1 MYRTF
6 AAVAAHP
13 TETAGT
19 ASRLVFGWAKPL
31 LYLGNQR
38 KLSPDDLYP
47 LPSASQVGPLTLH
60 FADVYEHKDGGL
72 LATFFSIYYGRF
84 LCIGLMQCLSV
95 LGDLYGPGYVLGALL
110 RAVAA
115 PVVDMQVV
123 LTLIGSLYLVQLV
136 NAFLKAHLTYMNE
149 SLGLEFSSSLRAMLF
164 EKVLRL
170 RAVASSS
177 SVAKEKMAAD
187 IANLISTDTINVMGF
202 ATSMHSMWIV
212 PLQIAAVL
220 YLLYSNVGWSIFVGL
235 GVVAIILVINAIA
248 AMLMG
253 AEQARCFELKND
265 RMEVLQQVFAAIQT
279 IKMDVLETQYEAK
292 IKALRGLELASVR
305 TLMRILLV
313 LVSFMNC
320 TLLLV
325 TLVVVATFTLWMQQ
339 TLTVTI
345 VFSTLAL
352 FKPLQDALVNLPI
365 ALMAMVQSLTSV
377 QRINDILLLDEVS
390 AATSVW
396 GPSHPL
402 AAMYANEGVVVAI
415 ETGSFAWHATS
426 GPILRN
432 IHLRLRRGELAVLHG
447 AVGQGKSSLV
457 AALLG
462 EMQKLSGSVFVGG
475 QVAYLAQQAW
485 IQVVAQNTTIREN
498 ILFGQPYD
506 HIKYEKVLDAC
517 ALTKEVGAIG
527 DLAEIGL
534 KGVALTCSQKA
545 RIALAR
551 ACYSDADI
559 LLLDAPLAALDP
571 SMASEIFT
579 KCILGLLAKKTVLL
593 VTHNMEIIQSPS
605 VRRSLLL
612 QGGRLHEASRDPPK
626 MLRRAVSS
634 VVANKPRTLHRAPS
648 SVIDAKP
655 ESSSRPL
662 QRMASSA
669 TETKPARTLHRAVSA
684 AVEAKSDMPQ
694 RRLHDLLGSPSHQ
707 SVRSL
712 QLPETLAPLAEDAP
726 SVTES
731 SRLLLDDD
739 SDDDGNGHVSTAIV
753 GGYVRAMGGCVAV
766 CTILL
771 LTTSLQLLRIGSDLW
786 LTHWAMA
793 PASTLFGYDPM
804 ALYAGLALGSC
815 VLVALQT
822 YAVIAFGLRASQ
834 HMFGAMLSALLAA
847 PIRFFA
853 STSTDAVC
861 SRCSDDVVACD
872 FSIPFTLGPIL
883 FEVSSFLATLLTT
896 LYVTRWP
903 ALLVLPLLYLD
914 YKLGAFFLE
923 PLHEVHRLENASRA
937 PLLQAIA
944 EAIDGATTLRAFK
957 ETARVEAS
965 ATLKIEAFGEARAA
979 ATALNAWCALRMSL
993 VSSTVVAAF
1002 LSGLVALRHQHELSF
1017 GLLGLLITYV
1027 LAMPAN
1033 LSYLATMWS
1042 QLEAAMRSPERL
1054 QEYMAIESEGDAT
1067 TTLANWPTAGAIT
1080 FDDVSFQY
1088 TSVDPLVLKNVSS
1101 LMMALFRM
1109 NDVASGSIAIDGVDI
1124 ATVGLRTLRSHLA
1137 IIPQNPVLFK
1147 GTLRNYLDP
1156 FDEYDDASL
1165 WDVLQKVQM
1174 VDRVSQ
1180 HDEKLL
1186 GPVDENGENFS
1197 VGERQML
1204 CMARALLRQA
1214 KVVVLDEVL
1223 TVTDHAVDKVLRT
1236 EFAAST
1242 VLTIAYRCETMLA
1255 CDRILVL
1262 DQGALVH
1269 SGSPKALLKQR
1280 HELFLELLRDGGY
1293 TGKMH

>member
-6 AAVAAHP
+6 TAVAAHP
-13 TETAGT
+13 TETAG
-19 ASRLVFGWAKPL
+19 AVSRLVFGWAKPL
-31 LYLGNQR
+31 LFVGNQR

-47 LPSASQVGPLTLH
+47 LPLASQVGPLTLH

-72 LATFFSIYYGRF
+72 LATFFSIYWGRF
-84 LCIGLMQCLSV
+84 LCIGLFQSLSV

-115 PVVDMQVV
+115 PVIDLQAV

-136 NAFLKAHLTYMNE
+136 NAFLKAHLAYMNE
-149 SLGLEFSSSLRAMLF
+149 NLGLQFSSSLRAMLF

-170 RAVASSS
+170 RAVASST

-202 ATSMHSMWIV
+202 AMSMHAMWIV

-220 YLLYSNVGWSIFVGL
+220 YLLYSNVGWAIFVGL

-265 RMEVLQQVFAAIQT
+265 RMAVLQQVLAAIQT
-279 IKMDVLETQYEAK
+279 IKMDALEAEYEAK
-292 IKALRGLELASVR
+292 IKALRGLELASIH
-305 TLMRILLV
+305 TLMRIILV
-313 LVSFMNC
+313 LLSFMNC
-320 TLLLV
+320 TLILV
-325 TLVVVATFTLWMQQ
+325 TLAVVATFTLWMQQ
-339 TLTVTI
+339 ALTVTI
-345 VFSTLAL
+345 IFSTLAL

-390 AATSVW
+390 AASVW

-426 GPILRN
+426 GPTLRN
-432 IHLRLRRGELAVLHG
+432 LHLRLRRGELVVLHG
-447 AVGQGKSSLV
+447 AIGQGKSSLL

-462 EMQKLSGSVFVGG
+462 EMQKLGGSVFVGG
-475 QVAYLAQQAW
+475 SVAYVAQQAW
-485 IQVVAQNTTIREN
+485 IQNSTIREN
-498 ILFGQPYD
+498 ILFGKPYD
-506 HIKYEKVLDAC
+506 RATYQKVLDAC
-517 ALTKEVGAIG
+517 ALTKDVATLG
-527 DLAEIGL
+527 DMNEMGP
-534 KGVALTCSQKA
+534 KGVILTASQKA

-551 ACYSDADI
+551 AVCSDADI
-559 LLLDAPLAALDP
+559 FLLDAPLAALDP
-571 SMASEIFT
+571 SLASEVFT

-612 QGGRLHEASRDPPK
+612 QGGRLHETSRDPPK

-634 VVANKPRTLHRAPS
+634 VVASKPRTLHRATS
-648 SVIDAKP
+648 SAMDAKP
-655 ESSSRPL
+655 ESVRPL
-662 QRMASSA
+662 QRMASSVA
-669 TETKPARTLHRAVSA
+669 ETKPARALHRAVSA

-694 RRLHDLLGSPSHQ
+694 RRLHDLLGSPSQQ
-707 SVRSL
+707 SMRSL
-712 QLPETLAPLAEDAP
+712 QLPEMLEPLAEDAP

-731 SRLLLDDD
+731 SRLLLDDEND
-739 SDDDGNGHVSTAIV
+739 DDDGDGHVSTAIV

-766 CTILL
+766 TTIVL
-771 LTTSLQLLRIGSDLW
+771 LTMSLQLLKIGGDFW
-786 LTHWAMA
+786 LTHWAMTPDETA
-793 PASTLFGYDPM
+793 TFGYAPM
-804 ALYAGLALGSC
+804 TLYAALALGSC
-815 VLVALQT
+815 VFVILQT

-847 PIRFFA
+847 PMRFFA

-896 LYVTRWP
+896 LFMTRWP

-914 YKLGAFFLE
+914 YKLGAFYLE

-965 ATLKIEAFGEARAA
+965 ATLKIEAFGQARAV
-979 ATALNAWCALRMSL
+979 ATALNAWFALRMSL
-993 VSSTVVAAF
+993 VSSTIVAAF
-1002 LSGLVALRHQHELSF
+1002 LCGLVALRHRHELSF

-1033 LSYLATMWS
+1033 LSYLATVWS

-1067 TTLANWPTAGAIT
+1067 TTLANWPTNGAIT
-1080 FDDVSFQY
+1080 FDD
-1088 TSVDPLVLKNVSS
+1088 
-1101 LMMALFRM
+1101 
-1109 NDVASGSIAIDGVDI
+1109 
-1124 ATVGLRTLRSHLA
+1124 
-1137 IIPQNPVLFK
+1137 
-1147 GTLRNYLDP
+1147 
-1156 FDEYDDASL
+1156 
-1165 WDVLQKVQM
+1165 
-1174 VDRVSQ
+1174 
-1180 HDEKLL
+1180 
-1186 GPVDENGENFS
+1186 
-1197 VGERQML
+1197 
-1204 CMARALLRQA
+1204 
-1214 KVVVLDEVL
+1214 
-1223 TVTDHAVDKVLRT
+1223 
-1236 EFAAST
+1236 
-1242 VLTIAYRCETMLA
+1242 
-1255 CDRILVL
+1255 
-1262 DQGALVH
+1262 GALVH
-1269 SGSPKALLKQR
+1269 SGSPKALFKQR
-1280 HELFLELLRDGGY
+1280 HELFLELLREGGY
-1293 TGKMH
+1293 TGKLP